1 MLRAIII
8 CPDFKLGAALKDV
21 LDDLGLC
28 YICRVLHNYPNEAA
42 LMRVIRATA
51 PQVVFLSIES
61 IRPALELASALE
73 SNVPGIQM
81 IALGRNKTT
90 QILEELIH
98 SDVREFLPAPFHKQQ
113 IIDALIRIRKIV
125 ERKPP
130 AIDSTDRLY
139 SFLPAKAGVGASTV
153 AVNAS
158 IAAAAEANSRV
169 LLSDFDLNSGIVQF
183 MLKLDSKYSV
193 VEAAKRAVEM
203 DENIWDGLVAGCG
216 NLDLLGAGDGH
227 PSHRLE
233 PVQVQYLLDFA
244 RRHYRVICADLS
256 GNMEQYT
263 LEIMQESKRIFL
275 ICTPELPAMYLA
287 RKKYAL
293 LKSMDLADRV
303 SLLLNRYKP
312 GLAIGPEE
320 VEDAVGLPVAM
331 ALPNDYNG
339 VHAALSAGTQIS
351 ANSALGR
358 KICHLAHLMLEKK
371 PEGSSQTRLWP
382 EFLSAISSR
391 YAQLTG
397 R

>member
-8 CPDFKLGAALKDV
+8 CPDYKLGAALKDA
-21 LDDLGLC
+21 LADLGLC

-81 IALGRNKTT
+81 IAIGRNKTT

-98 SDVREFLPAPFHKQQ
+98 SDVREFLPMPFHQQ
-113 IIDALIRIRKIV
+113 QVTDALTRIRKLV

-139 SFLPAKAGVGASTV
+139 SFLPAKAGVGASTI

-158 IAAAAEANSRV
+158 IAAAAEANNRV
-169 LLSDFDLNSGIVQF
+169 LLGDFDLNSGIVQF

-193 VEAAKRAVEM
+193 VEASKRAVEM
-203 DENIWDGLVAGCG
+203 DEHIWEGLVAGSG
-216 NLDLLGAGDGH
+216 SLDVLGAGDGH

-244 RRHYRVICADLS
+244 RRHYRMICADLS
-256 GNMEQYT
+256 GNMEQYA

-275 ICTPELPAMYLA
+275 VCTPELPAMYLA

-312 GLAIGPEE
+312 GLAIGPAEMEE
-320 VEDAVGLPVAM
+320 TVGLPVAI
-331 ALPNDYNG
+331 AFPNDYNG
-339 VHAALSAGTQIS
+339 VHAALSAGKQIS
-351 ANSALGR
+351 AGSPLGR
-358 KICHLAHLMLEKK
+358 KLRHLAGLMLEKK
-371 PEGSSQTRLWP
+371 PEGSNPTSIWP
-382 EFLSAISSR
+382 ELLSTLTSR